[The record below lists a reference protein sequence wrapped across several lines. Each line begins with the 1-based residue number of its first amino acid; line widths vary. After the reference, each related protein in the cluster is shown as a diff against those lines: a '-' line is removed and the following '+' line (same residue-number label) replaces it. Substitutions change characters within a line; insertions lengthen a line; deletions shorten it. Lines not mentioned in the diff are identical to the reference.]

1 MTRQPLRE
9 SDLRSLE
16 RARMYEIFSPLD
28 TDEPL
33 PRELVLAAKRF
44 RSVGRWEL
52 AGAAWLPS
60 LLLILVVGGWSA
72 SAPDW
77 WRPPPSSR
85 SWASWPSRSSAGG
98 ARSSRVPQPVIID
111 G

>member
-60 LLLILVVGGWSA
+60 LLLILVVGGWVGL
-72 SAPDW
+72 
-77 WRPPPSSR
+77 SSGLVAAAAVITFLGLLAFAILGGRR
-85 SWASWPSRSSAGG
+85 SK
-98 ARSSRVPQPVIID
+98 
-111 G
+111 